1 MPLHP
6 AASRRGPPPQF
17 GEDFL
22 FNCQLLRYA
31 NRAMAEIPTPKPWI
45 QAIHAYVPGKSSGA
59 DGQPLVKLS
68 ANENPLGC
76 SPVALAARE
85 QAAAPSLYPDGD
97 SNALRAAIGAL
108 HGINPAR
115 IIMGSGSGELLY
127 LAASAY
133 AGPGDEV
140 LFSQYSFSLY
150 DIVARRSGADPVEA
164 PARDYGNDV
173 DALLAA
179 VTPRTR
185 VVLLANPNNPTGT
198 YLTRAEVARLHAG
211 LPGDVL
217 LVLDQAYAEFVAP
230 QDDDGSLDLAA
241 HHANVLVTRT
251 FSKAYGLAGERV
263 GWGTGAENVIGVLNR
278 IRGAFNISNSGQ
290 ATALA
295 ALGDQGFVEH
305 SRLHN
310 AAVRARFTAAVAG
323 MGNHGLRPVPSEANF
338 MLVLFE
344 GVLSAKVALDGLAAR
359 GYIVRHLP
367 GQGLAH
373 ALRITIGT
381 TDQMDAIAAIL
392 RELAENAR

>member
-1 MPLHP
+1 MADKP
-6 AASRRGPPPQF
+6 A
-17 GEDFL
+17 
-22 FNCQLLRYA
+22 
-31 NRAMAEIPTPKPWI
+31 PKPWI
-45 QAIHAYVPGKSSGA
+45 EAIHAYVPGKSAGE
-59 DGQPLVKLS
+59 DGRTLAKLS
-68 ANENPLGC
+68 ANENPLGS
-76 SPVALAARE
+76 SPAALAARSE
-85 QAAAPSLYPDGD
+85 AVAPSLYPDGD
-97 SNALRAAIGAL
+97 STALRNALGAHHAID
-108 HGINPAR
+108 PAR
-115 IIMGSGSGELLY
+115 IIMGSGSGEILH
-127 LAASAY
+127 LAANAY

-150 DIVARRSGADPVEA
+150 DIVARRCGAVPVEA
-164 PARDYGNDV
+164 PARDYANDV

-179 VTPRTR
+179 VTERTR

-198 YLTRAEVARLHAG
+198 YLSREEVVRLHAG
-211 LPGDVL
+211 LSGDVL

-241 HHANVLVTRT
+241 RHANVLVTRT

-263 GWGTGAENVIGVLNR
+263 GWGTGAARVIEVLNR
-278 IRGAFNISNSGQ
+278 IRGAFNVSNSAQ

-295 ALGDQGFVEH
+295 ALGDQAFVEH

-310 AAVRARFTAAVAG
+310 AAVRTRFAAAIAA

-344 GVLSAKVALDGLAAR
+344 GALSAGAALNGLATR

-381 TDQMDAIAAIL
+381 SEQMDAIAAIL
-392 RELAENAR
+392 REMAEALR